1 MMEYP
6 MQKFIPPIISSIILA
21 LWISG
26 IAILSVQNATPISLK
41 FIGLQSIQLPV
52 GVILSFSVGIGLII
66 SSILLPPLFNL
77 GQMKDRQE
85 DF

>member
-1 MMEYP
+1 
-6 MQKFIPPIISSIILA
+6 MQKFISPIISSIILA

-41 FIGLQSIQLPV
+41 FISLQSIPIPV
-52 GVILSFSVGIGLII
+52 GVILSFSVSIGVII
-66 SSILLPPLFNL
+66 SSILLPPLLGL
-77 GQMKDRQE
+77 GQMKNNQD

>member
-1 MMEYP
+1 
-6 MQKFIPPIISSIILA
+6 MQKFISPIISSIILA

-26 IAILSVQNATPISLK
+26 IAILSVQNASSISLK
-41 FIGLQSIQLPV
+41 FISFQSIPIPV
-52 GVILSFSVGIGLII
+52 GVILSFSVSIGVII

-77 GQMKDRQE
+77 GQMKERKE

>member
-1 MMEYP
+1 
-6 MQKFIPPIISSIILA
+6 MQKFISPMLASLILA
-21 LWISG
+21 LWVSG
-26 IAILSVQNATPISLK
+26 IAILSVQNAAPISLK

>member
-1 MMEYP
+1 
-6 MQKFIPPIISSIILA
+6 MQKFISPIISSIILA

-26 IAILSVQNATPISLK
+26 IAILSVQNATPISVK
-41 FIGLQSIQLPV
+41 FIGFQSIQIPV
-52 GVILSFSVGIGLII
+52 GVILSFSVGIGVII

-77 GQMKDRQE
+77 GQMKERQE